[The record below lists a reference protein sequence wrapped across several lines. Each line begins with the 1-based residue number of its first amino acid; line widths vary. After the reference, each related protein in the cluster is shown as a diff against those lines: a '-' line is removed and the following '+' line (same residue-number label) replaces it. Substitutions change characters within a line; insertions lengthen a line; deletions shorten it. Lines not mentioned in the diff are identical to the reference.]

1 MHCAHSRL
9 PQQVH
14 RQFGLPEAAAAAA
27 EASLAAADAVW
38 VEANPGMVKNTEG
51 SSSPG
56 CVPNCFIPSTIAIS
70 TGDTVTWVNLDTAAH
85 TVTSGTTLGGPSG
98 VWDSSLMMAGS
109 VSFSHTFDA
118 AGTYPYFCMVHPWML
133 GTVIVTGAAVEE
145 EIVIPSW
152 IKSNAGWWDAGLID
166 DRNYVTGL
174 QWLITNGIMTI
185 PSTEQG
191 TGSDD
196 VIPSWVK
203 NNARWWA
210 DGSIDDRNYVT
221 GLQWLITNG
230 VMTIG

>member
-1 MHCAHSRL
+1 MKITTL
-9 PQQVH
+9 T
-14 RQFGLPEAAAAAA
+14 
-27 EASLAAADAVW
+27 SLFILLSVVSMVAIAPSAFADHTSATVTN
-38 VEANPGMVKNTEG
+38 ALG
-51 SSSPG
+51 SSTPG
-56 CVPNCFIPSTIAIS
+56 CEDTNSCFIPSTIAIS
-70 TGDTVTWVNLDTAAH
+70 TGDTVTWVNTDNAAH
-85 TVTSGTTLGGPSG
+85 TVTSGTPAGGLSG
-98 VWDSSLMMAGS
+98 VFDSSLMMAGS
-109 VSFSHTFDA
+109 VSFSHTFDT
-118 AGTYPYFCMVHPWML
+118 AGTYPYHCMVHPWML

>member
-1 MHCAHSRL
+1 
-9 PQQVH
+9 
-14 RQFGLPEAAAAAA
+14 
-27 EASLAAADAVW
+27 
-38 VEANPGMVKNTEG
+38 VEANPGMVKNAVG
-51 SSSPG
+51 SASNQD
-56 CVPNCFIPSTIAIS
+56 CAPNCFIPSTIAIS
-70 TGDTVTWVNLDTAAH
+70 TGDTVTWVNTDTAAH
-85 TVTSGTTLGGPSG
+85 TATGGTPANGASG
-98 VWDSSLMMAGS
+98 VWDSSLMMAGGT
-109 VSFSHTFDA
+109 SFSHTFDT
-118 AGTYPYFCMVHPWML
+118 AGTYPYLCMVHPWMT

-174 QWLITNGIMTI
+174 QWLISNGIMTI

-191 TGSDD
+191 TGSDDD